1 MKTLHTLIC
10 FFFLSLQDGNTVTE
24 IIVYSEVEGGDV
36 TVQCSFSSSG
46 NSAFFCKETCKE
58 KNVLIE
64 TAGVT
69 GHQGRY
75 SIKHNRGDVD
85 VTITQL
91 NKSDSGRYTCGVG
104 RSLWSSS
111 YQQIEIIVTDAQLS
125 GNRDEIN
132 VLHKRTGTNITV
144 ECSFS
149 STRSWKFF
157 CKEPCEDEKNV
168 LVETNNFSAQRGRY
182 SIRYLRGNPTGGFVF
197 VTITQL
203 TESDSGRYRC
213 GLEGSYQGFELMVTD
228 ARFTSTTAQSLET
241 SGRFTPLSALPQI
254 TEQLTDTNTED
265 FRMLYVGLALLVTV
279 ILFLVVVVI
288 FCRKRSAKAKEA
300 PRETQ
305 FDSAENH
312 QVYED
317 IRQDDRESRAVE
329 ISSVYTRAKFTKSN
343 RVEATDDYCFVT
355 AAGPQHRDEEE
366 SDKLTYT
373 EVNFS
378 NRTPNQAPQHRHDD
392 VVYSVPRLERDSDTS
407 HPTDDSALYSTVT

>member
-1 MKTLHTLIC
+1 MKLFYTVSC

-58 KNVLIE
+58 KNVLIK
-64 TAGVT
+64 TTGVR

-91 NKSDSGRYTCGVG
+91 NKSDSGRYRCGVG

-168 LVETNNFSAQRGRY
+168 LVETNDFSAQRGRY
-182 SIRYLRGNPTGGFVF
+182 SIRYLRGNPTEGSVF

-213 GLEGSYQGFELMVTD
+213 GLEGSYRGFELMVTD

-254 TEQLTDTNTED
+254 TEQLTDTNTEG
-265 FRMLYVGLALLVTV
+265 VWLLVIVTV
-279 ILFLVVVVI
+279 VIIVLVLSVVVLI
-288 FCRKRSAKAKEA
+288 LCRKRFHKSSGSQNTGNSRGTNKEVSLYENCPDSKSEDSTYLSLHPA
-300 PRETQ
+300 TRDQNQTYATLRPTQ
-305 FDSAENH
+305 
-312 QVYED
+312 
-317 IRQDDRESRAVE
+317 
-329 ISSVYTRAKFTKSN
+329 
-343 RVEATDDYCFVT
+343 
-355 AAGPQHRDEEE
+355 
-366 SDKLTYT
+366 
-373 EVNFS
+373 
-378 NRTPNQAPQHRHDD
+378 RT
-392 VVYSVPRLERDSDTS
+392 
-407 HPTDDSALYSTVT
+407 